1 MGSTGRGGWCWRRGT
16 GNKVKGKGQKVQMQG
31 HRDTNPSRPDICMR
45 SFEFAVR
52 LIRLCQYLDEQP
64 GVGRTLGKQLLRAG
78 TSVGANVEEAQAGQS
93 RADFI
98 SKYAIALKE
107 TRETHDWLRLLVAS
121 EVIPGARVS
130 DLLQEADE
138 MMRII
143 GAIIVS
149 AKRSK

>member
-1 MGSTGRGGWCWRRGT
+1 
-16 GNKVKGKGQKVQMQG
+16 MQG
-31 HRDTNPSRPDICMR
+31 YRDTHTSRPDICVR

-52 LIRLCQYLDEQP
+52 LVRLCQYLDERP

-98 SKYAIALKE
+98 IKYAIALKE
-107 TRETHDWLRLLVAS
+107 ARETHYWLRLLVAS
-121 EVIPGARVS
+121 EVISGARVT
-130 DLLQEADE
+130 DLLQESDE
-138 MMRII
+138 IMRII

-149 AKRSK
+149 AKRPK